1 MSEDRTIVV
10 EREFPHPPE
19 KVWRA
24 LTQPHLVAE
33 WLMENDIVP
42 IAGRDFSLSA
52 EWGAVECR
60 VREAHPPR
68 ILSYDWK
75 TKDLDSVVTWTLDPT
90 PKGTLLRMEQ
100 TGFRPDQ
107 RSFFRGASVRWPQF
121 LEALDGVLAQS
132 A

>member
-33 WLMENDIVP
+33 WMMKNDIAPV
-42 IAGRDFSLSA
+42 AGHAFSFDA

-60 VREAHPPR
+60 VREADPPR
-68 ILSYDWK
+68 SLSYDWK
-75 TKDLDSVVTWTLDPT
+75 TKDLDSVVTWTLSPSRR
-90 PKGTLLRMEQ
+90 GTLLRMEQ

-107 RSFFRGASVRWPQF
+107 RSYFRGATARWPQF
-121 LEALDGVLAQS
+121 LDALDALLARI

>member
-33 WLMENDIVP
+33 WLMRNDIAPV
-42 IAGRDFSLSA
+42 AGHSFSLDA
-52 EWGAVECR
+52 EWGAVQCR
-60 VREAHPPR
+60 VREADPPR
-68 ILSYDWK
+68 SLSYDWK
-75 TKDLDSVVTWTLDPT
+75 TKDLDSVVTWTLTPT
-90 PKGTLLRMEQ
+90 GSGTRLRMEQ

-107 RSFFRGASVRWPQF
+107 RSYFRGATARWPQF
-121 LEALDGVLAQS
+121 LDALDGLLARN
-132 A
+132 